1 MDRLDCLFEVKQL
14 AEDGTFS
21 GYGSTFGGEPDSY
34 GDVIAKGAF
43 SKSLAKGGRNGTG
56 IAMLWQHNSDQPI
69 GVWPSIS
76 EDSKG
81 LAVEGKLAVDT
92 ALGKD
97 AYTLLKM
104 GAIKG
109 LSIGYNTIDFE
120 YNTES
125 KIRTLKEIEL
135 WEISLVTFPA
145 NTNAT
150 ITGIKAFEEAQN
162 IREFEKALRDAG
174 LSIKQAKY
182 IIHLCQDSFEK
193 ERACREGGIDA
204 ESFISAIRAGYTI

>member
-1 MDRLDCLFEVKQL
+1 MDRLDFPFEVKSL
-14 AEDGTFS
+14 SEDGTFD

-43 SKSLAKGGRNGTG
+43 SKSLAKGGRNGNG

-69 GVWPSIS
+69 GIWPSIS
-76 EDSKG
+76 EDSRG
-81 LAVEGKLAVDT
+81 LAVQGKIAINT
-92 ALGKD
+92 SLGKD

-109 LSIGYNTIDFE
+109 LSIGYNTVDYE

-125 KIRTLKEIEL
+125 KIRTLKEVDL

-162 IREFEKALRDAG
+162 IREFERALRDAG
-174 LSIKQAKY
+174 LSQKQAKY
-182 IIHLCQDSFEK
+182 IISMCQDSFEK
-193 ERACREGGIDA
+193 RHRDGGFDA
-204 ESFISAIRAGYTI
+204 ASILSGLRVIN